1 MSFKSFEI
9 KLNKE
14 LVNTDEKIEDAISTI
29 AMASLRGI
37 VEKTP
42 VDTGRLKNNW
52 ITSVDRMNPTIVQ
65 GVDRTG
71 GQSINR
77 GATVIEG
84 FEYKKNKMII
94 IQNNLPYANRIEN
107 GYSRVKAPQGMVAVT
122 LAEVRTIYREILI

>member
-14 LVNTDEKIEDAISTI
+14 LVNTDENIERAISTI

-42 VDTGRLKNNW
+42 VETGRLKNNW
-52 ITSVDRMNPTIVQ
+52 ITSVDRMNPATIQ

-71 GQSINR
+71 GKSINR
-77 GATVIEG
+77 GAPIIEG

-107 GYSRVKAPQGMVAVT
+107 GYSKVKAPEGMVAVT
-122 LAEVRTIYREILI
+122 LREVRTIYREILI